1 MDLTIATPISFGISK
16 SIQEKKYVK
25 SVAPRTRRAK
35 NTVSNID
42 RKERDSKRSFF
53 QPSDKETNK
62 INDTEFVSGT
72 TWHLS
77 FKIGVDEQQ
86 LKADITTK
94 ELKAFLLSDGTTA
107 RATTAIAWID
117 STLALDDT
125 HEDKY
130 ALYTAVDY
138 NIVEFMTRVK
148 KSAIFDGTEIGNV
161 AKHYIDV
168 LYADQLLDNANH
180 QARVALA
187 ENFDLT
193 EDSLAWL
200 ENEGIKIK

>member
-16 SIQEKKYVK
+16 SVQEKKYVK

-53 QPSDKETNK
+53 QPSDKATNK
-62 INDTEFVSGT
+62 TNDVELVSGT

-86 LKADITTK
+86 IKADITTK

-117 STLALDDT
+117 STLALDDD
-125 HEDKY
+125 HADKY

-148 KSAIFDGTEIGNV
+148 KSAIFEGTEIGNV

-168 LYADQLLDNANH
+168 LYADQIVNNADH

-187 ENFDLT
+187 ENFDLS

>member
-1 MDLTIATPISFGISK
+1 M
-16 SIQEKKYVK
+16 
-25 SVAPRTRRAK
+25 
-35 NTVSNID
+35 
-42 RKERDSKRSFF
+42 
-53 QPSDKETNK
+53 
-62 INDTEFVSGT
+62 
-72 TWHLS
+72 
-77 FKIGVDEQQ
+77 
-86 LKADITTK
+86 
-94 ELKAFLLSDGTTA
+94 SDGTTA

-117 STLALDDT
+117 STLALDDA
-125 HEDKY
+125 HADKY

-148 KSAIFDGTEIGNV
+148 KSAIFEGTEIGNV

-168 LYADQLLDNANH
+168 LYADQIANNADH
-180 QARVALA
+180 QARAALA